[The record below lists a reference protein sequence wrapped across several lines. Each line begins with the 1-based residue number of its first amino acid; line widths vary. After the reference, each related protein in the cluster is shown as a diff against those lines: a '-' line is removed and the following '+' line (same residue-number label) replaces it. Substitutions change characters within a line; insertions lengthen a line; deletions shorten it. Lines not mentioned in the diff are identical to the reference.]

1 MKKHDLDRLNELRK
15 RFESDEEFKEYEK
28 LLSEAWEEIAKTKA
42 ERSPIGM
49 VNGDKYVLILPYNE
63 LTVKSGEWGYV
74 RRGFDMEILREN
86 GSYTCLCESYCN
98 RDAQYFVD
106 RMLADKEKAEEKDV

>member
-1 MKKHDLDRLNELRK
+1 MDLSDYLQNEAKHCGCKTSQTWALDKKRT
-15 RFESDEEFKEYEK
+15 
-28 LLSEAWEEIAKTKA
+28 A
-42 ERSPIGM
+42 
-49 VNGDKYVLILPYNE
+49 
-63 LTVKSGEWGYV
+63 
-74 RRGFDMEILREN
+74 REN

>member
-1 MKKHDLDRLNELRK
+1 MKKQDLDRLNELRK

-63 LTVKSGEWGYV
+63 LTIKNGEWAYV

-106 RMLADKEKAEEKDV
+106 RMLADKEKAEAKEV